1 MRVLDKIILAVYIIA
16 MVILFFLKGCGL
28 EMIMLLVAGIVTIG
42 AIIAMVIQ
50 SKKRKDKVEA

>member
-50 SKKRKDKVEA
+50 SKKGKDKVEA